1 MLSEDEIAAM
11 RATATASLPETIE
24 VQRPTRVPDGAGG
37 ETLTYGN
44 VATCPARLA
53 PAGGEDEREF
63 AGRVAGR
70 SLWRITLPA
79 EADVRLDDRL
89 LMRGLGGR
97 TFEVLGVRARSFEVC
112 RVCLAVEIG

>member
-24 VQRPTRVPDGAGG
+24 VQRATRAADGAGG
-37 ETLTYGN
+37 STVSWQA
-44 VATCPARLA
+44 VATYPARLA
-53 PAGGEDEREF
+53 PAGGEEEREF

-79 EADVRLDDRL
+79 KADVRLDDRVAV
-89 LMRGLGGR
+89 GGR

-112 RVCLAVEIG
+112 RVCLATLLE

>member
-1 MLSEDEIAAM
+1 MLPADELAAI
-11 RATATASLPETIE
+11 RAEASAALPETVE
-24 VQRPTRVPDGAGG
+24 VQRPTATADGAGG
-37 ETLTYGN
+37 QAVSWSPAGTYPG
-44 VATCPARLA
+44 RLA
-53 PAGGEDEREF
+53 PAGPLDVEREF

-79 EADVRLDDRL
+79 LADVRLADRVAV
-89 LMRGLGGR
+89 GGR

>member
-1 MLSEDEIAAM
+1 MLSADEIAAM

-24 VQRPTRVPDGAGG
+24 VQRATRAADGAGG
-37 ETLTYGN
+37 STVSWQA
-44 VATCPARLA
+44 VATYPARLA

-79 EADVRLDDRL
+79 EADVRLDDRVAV
-89 LMRGLGGR
+89 GGR
-97 TFEVLGVRARSFEVC
+97 TFEVLGVRARSFELC
-112 RVCLAVEIG
+112 RVVLATLLE

>member
-1 MLSEDEIAAM
+1 MLSADEIAAM

-24 VQRPTRVPDGAGG
+24 VQRATRAADGAGG
-37 ETLTYGN
+37 QAVSWSPAGTYPG
-44 VATCPARLA
+44 RLA

-79 EADVRLDDRL
+79 EADVRLDDRVVV
-89 LMRGLGGR
+89 GGR
-97 TFEVLGVRARSFEVC
+97 TFEVLGVRARSFELC
-112 RVCLAVEIG
+112 RVVLATLLE

>member
-79 EADVRLDDRL
+79 LADVRLDDRVVV
-89 LMRGLGGR
+89 GGR

-112 RVCLAVEIG
+112 RVVLATLLE

>member
-79 EADVRLDDRL
+79 EADVRLDDRVVVV
-89 LMRGLGGR
+89 GR
-97 TFEVLGVRARSFEVC
+97 TFEVLGVRARSFELC
-112 RVCLAVEIG
+112 RVVLATLLE